1 MCIRDS
7 SKYDRKE
14 VLKKQRKKFYLVK
27 DKKALMMNWSFWLW
41 RRHDFFGL
49 EYSHLSS
56 SYLKSTYEQVWRENE
71 QILDR
76 VCRNKF
82 RSAEDVNQ
90 YIFKNEQLVTGRFSP
105 YNWRKNGKAFHM
117 NDGDSEDNN
126 ITDMCHAIE
135 NGIYKMICVNESQV
149 ENYEETKQKV
159 VHAFEKI
166 LPCKS
171 LFEK

>member
-1 MCIRDS
+1 
-7 SKYDRKE
+7 
-14 VLKKQRKKFYLVK
+14 
-27 DKKALMMNWSFWLW
+27 MNWSFLLW

-56 SYLKSTYEQVWRENE
+56 AYLKSTYEQVWRENE

-105 YNWRKNGKAFHM
+105 YNWRKTAKRF
-117 NDGDSEDNN
+117 
-126 ITDMCHAIE
+126 I
-135 NGIYKMICVNESQV
+135 
-149 ENYEETKQKV
+149 
-159 VHAFEKI
+159 
-166 LPCKS
+166 
-171 LFEK
+171 

>member
-1 MCIRDS
+1 MHILLNNMILLN

-27 DKKALMMNWSFWLW
+27 DKKALMMNWSFLLW

-49 EYSHLSS
+49 EYSHLAS

-82 RSAEDVNQ
+82 RSAEDILLKSKLRQDGIRLLKYVQQEDTNFSIQRDCLIRMLETNQ
-90 YIFKNEQLVTGRFSP
+90 
-105 YNWRKNGKAFHM
+105 
-117 NDGDSEDNN
+117 
-126 ITDMCHAIE
+126 
-135 NGIYKMICVNESQV
+135 
-149 ENYEETKQKV
+149 
-159 VHAFEKI
+159 
-166 LPCKS
+166 
-171 LFEK
+171 